1 MATESNLQQS
11 SPGVRTYR
19 GRTLEEILPQI
30 RAELGADAIILR
42 EREGLVGGVGGF
54 FAQRFIEVDA
64 RRGEGQSIDVYD
76 DEPEYDLRND
86 ATIDPEPVIAER
98 KAILPPEPTDI
109 GTKRELVPE
118 RIDRSQPRLFVPPAV
133 NVDRG
138 TPELAPNGRRFE
150 TGVFMERL
158 REASATAEVAEDP
171 SPATNRRPRIQAEQT
186 EKPKPARKP
195 RAPRSGPQ
203 APAKQP
209 SRSPQGQRELSKSES
224 WAAEMAGMPLAELA
238 EDTAATEAAAAT
250 AAHAAAAADAPQPVT
265 LPPARSA
272 EPTSPPSVRSR
283 PISPRAARKPPRAV
297 TKPPA
302 RRPAKPAKP
311 NRNPAPEPPA
321 AEPMP
326 ISPVQEMAPNPKILI
341 PQRPQSLRPKTPLN
355 PAITGLAGNGSAPP
369 NGSFAPAIVPK
380 RAVAKTRPHDGDGL
394 RGTLTR
400 LLGGGRRSPI
410 VKPAPAKPIDVVA
423 ATEVA
428 QNLST
433 RGASQAWTS
442 QLITAASAHGS
453 PLAGS
458 LREATEAEV
467 ARRIMPAPALP
478 VTGAAVAFI
487 GAGGSGKTRCTAAL
501 ASAYRRSSTL
511 SVSVIALDNP
521 EGARELRRLLADDD
535 VPVMSFSGAMAK
547 RAVEEGRDGGL
558 VIIDTLAATPTDPAA
573 VEALGL
579 TLAPLELD
587 ATYVA
592 LPATLG
598 PQAARRALASFG
610 TLKPAAVAI
619 THADET
625 DQLAVAIEIAVAHR
639 IPLAYFHS
647 GTDHRS
653 ALSAV
658 DPPALAQQLLPS

>member
-1 MATESNLQQS
+1 VATESNLQQS
-11 SPGVRTYR
+11 SSGVRTYR

-30 RAELGADAIILR
+30 RAELGAGAIILR

-76 DEPEYDLRND
+76 DEPEFDLRS
-86 ATIDPEPVIAER
+86 AKMAKAPEPVIAEP
-98 KAILPPEPTDI
+98 KALLAPDPTDLGKTKPPLPPEPA
-109 GTKRELVPE
+109 
-118 RIDRSQPRLFVPPAV
+118 DRAQPRLFVPPAV
-133 NVDRG
+133 DVERA
-138 TPELAPNGRRFE
+138 TPERAPTGRRFE

-158 REASATAEVAEDP
+158 REASVELPQDTRPADDFEAAEAE
-171 SPATNRRPRIQAEQT
+171 PAE
-186 EKPKPARKP
+186 EPKPERKP
-195 RAPRSGPQ
+195 RSTRARQ
-203 APAKQP
+203 PARTKAP
-209 SRSPQGQRELSKSES
+209 SRSPQGPRGPSKSGS
-224 WAAEMAGMPLAELA
+224 WAAEMAGLPHAHSAEQAAPA
-238 EDTAATEAAAAT
+238 EDAIAVAASAALAASAAAAT
-250 AAHAAAAADAPQPVT
+250 
-265 LPPARSA
+265 RA
-272 EPTSPPSVRSR
+272 ESSSPPSVRPTAR
-283 PISPRAARKPPRAV
+283 PVSPRAPRKPPRGVA
-297 TKPPA
+297 KPPA
-302 RRPAKPAKP
+302 RRPAKSARP
-311 NRNPAPEPPA
+311 NREAA
-321 AEPMP
+321 AEAAPAVARTP
-326 ISPVQEMAPNPKILI
+326 IPPVQETAPSLYDVL
-341 PQRPQSLRPKTPLN
+341 PQRPQSLREKPTPE
-355 PAITGLAGNGSAPP
+355 PPVGEPGATVAVQANGA
-369 NGSFAPAIVPK
+369 FAPAVVPK
-380 RAVAKTRPHDGDGL
+380 HAPKTRTHADEGL
-394 RGTLTR
+394 RETLTR
-400 LLGGGRRSPI
+400 LLGGRRRSTI
-410 VKPAPAKPIDVVA
+410 AKPAPAKPIDVVA

-442 QLITAASAHGS
+442 QLITAAGAHGS
-453 PLAGS
+453 PLARS
-458 LREATEAEV
+458 LREAAEAEV

-521 EGARELRRLLADDD
+521 EGARELRRLLSDDD
-535 VPVMSFSGAMAK
+535 VPVMSLSGAMAK
-547 RAVEEGRDGGL
+547 RAVDEGRDGGL
-558 VIIDTLAATPTDPAA
+558 VIVDTSAVTPTDPSA

-579 TLAPLELD
+579 RLEPLELD

-625 DQLAVAIEIAVAHR
+625 DQLAVAIEIAVSHR

>member
-11 SPGVRTYR
+11 SSGVRTYR

-30 RAELGADAIILR
+30 RAELGAEAIILR

-76 DEPEYDLRND
+76 DEPEYDLRSTQ
-86 ATIDPEPVIAER
+86 TIDEPEPTIAEP

-109 GTKRELVPE
+109 GTAKPALPPE
-118 RIDRSQPRLFVPPAV
+118 PVDRSQPRLFVPPAV
-133 NVDRG
+133 DVDRSSS

-158 REASATAEVAEDP
+158 REASATAELAEEPNSVTDEHADVEP
-171 SPATNRRPRIQAEQT
+171 EQA

-195 RAPRSGPQ
+195 RAPRSRPQ
-203 APAKQP
+203 GRTKPPA
-209 SRSPQGQRELSKSES
+209 RSPQGQRVPSKSES
-224 WAAEMAGMPLAELA
+224 WAAEMADMPLAVLEEEIAVA
-238 EDTAATEAAAAT
+238 EASAAT
-250 AAHAAAAADAPQPVT
+250 AAR
-265 LPPARSA
+265 PAEPTSASSPRAA
-272 EPTSPPSVRSR
+272 EPTSPPSVRPR
-283 PISPRAARKPPRAV
+283 PISPRAPRKPPRAV

-302 RRPAKPAKP
+302 QRPAKPARPIRK
-311 NRNPAPEPPA
+311 PAPERPV
-321 AEPMP
+321 AEPTP
-326 ISPVQEMAPNPKILI
+326 IRPLLETAPNPQDLI
-341 PQRPQSLRPKTPLN
+341 PQRPHSLRGKTPSV
-355 PAITGLAGNGSAPP
+355 TGLAATGNAPAP
-369 NGSFAPAIVPK
+369 GSFASAVVPK
-380 RAVAKTRPHDGDGL
+380 PRVPKARPHDRDGL

-400 LLGGGRRSPI
+400 LLGAGRRSPI

-442 QLITAASAHGS
+442 QLITAAGAHGS

-458 LREATEAEV
+458 LRQAAEAEV

-478 VTGAAVAFI
+478 VSGAAVAFI

-535 VPVMSFSGAMAK
+535 VPVMSLSGAMAK

-558 VIIDTLAATPTDPAA
+558 VIVDTSAATPTDPSA

-579 TLAPLELD
+579 TLEPLELD

-625 DQLAVAIEIAVAHR
+625 DQLAVAVEIAISHR

>member
-11 SPGVRTYR
+11 SSGVRTYR

-76 DEPEYDLRND
+76 DEPEYDLRSD
-86 ATIDPEPVIAER
+86 QVTAELEPVIAEP
-98 KAILPPEPTDI
+98 KALLPPEPTDI
-109 GTKRELVPE
+109 GTTKPELPE
-118 RIDRSQPRLFVPPAV
+118 PIERSQPRLFVPPAV
-133 NVDRG
+133 NVDRS
-138 TPELAPNGRRFE
+138 TPDLAPNRRRFE

-158 REASATAEVAEDP
+158 REASATVEVAEEP
-171 SPATNRRPRIQAEQT
+171 SPAADERTGVQSEQA
-186 EKPKPARKP
+186 EKPKPGRKP
-195 RAPRSGPQ
+195 RSPRSRPQGPT
-203 APAKQP
+203 KQP
-209 SRSPQGQRELSKSES
+209 ARAAQGPRGASKSDS
-224 WAAEMAGMPLAELA
+224 WAAELAGRPLAELD
-238 EDTAATEAAAAT
+238 EDTTVVEAPTATPLAAEST
-250 AAHAAAAADAPQPVT
+250 
-265 LPPARSA
+265 PPPSARAA
-272 EPTSPPSVRSR
+272 EPASPPPTPAR
-283 PISPRAARKPPRAV
+283 PISPRTPRKPPRAV

-302 RRPAKPAKP
+302 RRPAKPAMP
-311 NRNPAPEPPA
+311 NRKPAPEPPA
-321 AEPMP
+321 AEPAP
-326 ISPVQEMAPNPKILI
+326 LPPVLETPNPQDLIRQRPRSLSEKAPPKPAATGPARDRSPVAY
-341 PQRPQSLRPKTPLN
+341 
-355 PAITGLAGNGSAPP
+355 
-369 NGSFAPAIVPK
+369 GSFAPTVAPKAAVPK
-380 RAVAKTRPHDGDGL
+380 TRRHDGDGL

-400 LLGGGRRSPI
+400 LLGAGRRSPI
-410 VKPAPAKPIDVVA
+410 TKPAPAKPIDVVA

-442 QLITAASAHGS
+442 QLITAAGAHGS

-458 LREATEAEV
+458 LREAAEAEV

-535 VPVMSFSGAMAK
+535 VPVMSLSGAMAK

-558 VIIDTLAATPTDPAA
+558 VIVDTSAATPTDPSA

-579 TLAPLELD
+579 TLEPLELD
-587 ATYVA
+587 AAYVA

-625 DQLAVAIEIAVAHR
+625 DQLAVAIEIAIAHR